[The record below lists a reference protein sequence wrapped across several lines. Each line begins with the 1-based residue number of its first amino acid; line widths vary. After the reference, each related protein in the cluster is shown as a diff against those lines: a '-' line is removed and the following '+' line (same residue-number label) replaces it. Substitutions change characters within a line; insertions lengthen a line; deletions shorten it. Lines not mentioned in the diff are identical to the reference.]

1 MNDQDKEAF
10 ERWWNE
16 EGSGMPPKPG
26 EETEH
31 FARRMTEIAWM
42 NGAYLAR
49 DDAKLKRVAPMPI
62 AEPGEGTIAD
72 FAAINALL
80 SRYQITAY
88 ERAKLK
94 VLPHLAERAEGLK

>member
-10 ERWWNE
+10 ERWWHN
-16 EGSGMPPKPG
+16 EGSGMPPIG
-26 EETEH
+26 DEDHEEH
-31 FARRMTEIAWM
+31 MHRVTEIAWM
-42 NGAYLAR
+42 KGAYAAR

-62 AEPGEGTIAD
+62 AEPGEWTIAD

>member
-1 MNDQDKEAF
+1 MNNQDKEAF

-26 EETEH
+26 E
-31 FARRMTEIAWM
+31 
-42 NGAYLAR
+42 
-49 DDAKLKRVAPMPI
+49 
-62 AEPGEGTIAD
+62 GTIAD
-72 FAAINALL
+72 LAAINALL
-80 SRYQITAY
+80 RRYQITAY